1 MEFVGLTIKVIKVS
15 GQTVVGTVKSVNGTL
30 LELESSGKIIKID
43 GSEIA
48 DLTIQEEK
56 DHFSDYKRSVSNGTL
71 NSTKKKKSTFAVSV
85 DDLDK
90 DFDFS
95 ASLKLFDKNAIFNE
109 IRYDHYITY

>member
-15 GQTVVGTVKSVNGTL
+15 GSTVLGTVKSVNGTV

-48 DLTIQEEK
+48 DLTIQETK
-56 DHFSDYKRSVSNGTL
+56 DNFSDYKRSVSNGKL
-71 NSTKKKKSTFAVSV
+71 STSKNKKSTFSVSV
-85 DDLDK
+85 EEMDK

-109 IRYDHYITY
+109 IRYDRT